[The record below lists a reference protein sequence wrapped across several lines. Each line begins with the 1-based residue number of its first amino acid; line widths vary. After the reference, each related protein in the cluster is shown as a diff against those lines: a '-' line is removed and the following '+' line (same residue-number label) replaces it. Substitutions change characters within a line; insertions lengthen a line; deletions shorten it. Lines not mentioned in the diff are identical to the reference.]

1 MTILRLFDYSN
12 VLFPF
17 FKVSENNI
25 HKYAPIVHE
34 DGLETAILGLDMQIT
49 RSIFYSRQKYLS
61 VKETSR
67 HNIASSPSDVASSV
81 GDEYI
86 KLLLQCKSEIATRDH
101 GRNKQKTHARKSAV
115 HQSLGYL
122 FLSGKIKPKITH

>member
-1 MTILRLFDYSN
+1 MF
-12 VLFPF
+12 LFPF
-17 FKVSENNI
+17 YKVSENNI

-101 GRNKQKTHARKSAV
+101 GRNK
-115 HQSLGYL
+115 L
-122 FLSGKIKPKITH
+122 